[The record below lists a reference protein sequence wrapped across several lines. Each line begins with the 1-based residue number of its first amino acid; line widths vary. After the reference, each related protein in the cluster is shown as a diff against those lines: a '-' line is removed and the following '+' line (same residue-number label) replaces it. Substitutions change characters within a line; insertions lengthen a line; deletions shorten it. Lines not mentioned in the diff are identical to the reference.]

1 MNINPFKRIADLEAK
16 LEAMEADHT
25 KRFIELTDHWNRVA
39 KVEKQAAAATSMA
52 SAAMDVMAKLPKL
65 PSTAVMEQAIDAV
78 QILDMQVDNLMSEN
92 KARKVGAEYLDKRIS
107 ALGEDV
113 VLLKA
118 SRNMVTPEEVSR
130 KAISTQ
136 IERDRAKQREYNAA
150 YRARQKAKAE
160 AEAKKARQREYKR
173 AWTARKK
180 AELAAAQEAAK

>member
-16 LEAMEADHT
+16 LDAMEADYT

-39 KVEKQAAAATSMA
+39 KAERKA
-52 SAAMDVMAKLPKL
+52 
-65 PSTAVMEQAIDAV
+65 EQALEAV
-78 QILDMQVDNLMSEN
+78 KILDMQVDNLMSEN

-118 SRNMVTPEEVSR
+118 LRNVVTPEEVPR
-130 KAISTQ
+130 KAISTQSAHEQAQ

-150 YRARQKAKAE
+150 YRARKKAKAE

-180 AELAAAQEAAK
+180 AALAAAQEAAQ